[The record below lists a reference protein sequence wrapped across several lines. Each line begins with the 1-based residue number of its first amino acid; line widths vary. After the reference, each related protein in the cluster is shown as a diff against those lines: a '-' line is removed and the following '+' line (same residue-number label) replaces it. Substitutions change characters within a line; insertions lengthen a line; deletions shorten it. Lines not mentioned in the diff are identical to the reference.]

1 MNQADRSINFP
12 AQVNRGDHIRGSAS
26 ARVTLI
32 EYGDFGCPACG
43 QAYHA
48 VKILLKHF
56 GDDLRFIFRHFPLR
70 EAHPHAEMAAEAAE
84 SAGAQHKFWP
94 MHDLLFEN
102 QLHLKEKSLR
112 IYADSLEL
120 DMARYDQDLDDH
132 IYLQRIQESIESGMR
147 GDIRSTPAF
156 FVNGVL
162 HDVSFDLDHL
172 GLAIATELADRQR
185 HKSPSMIRDIA

>member
-1 MNQADRSINFP
+1 MNQPERSIIFP
-12 AQVNRGDHIRGSAS
+12 ARVNRGDHIRGSAS

-32 EYGDFGCPACG
+32 EYGDFACPACG

-56 GDDLRFIFRHFPLR
+56 GDDLRFVFRHFPLR

-84 SAGAQHKFWP
+84 SAGAQNKFWP

-102 QLHLKEKSLR
+102 QLHLKEKNLR

-120 DMARYDQDLDDH
+120 DMARYDQGLDDH
-132 IYLQRIQESIESGMR
+132 IYLQRIQESIESGVR

-162 HDVSFDLDHL
+162 HDVSF
-172 GLAIATELADRQR
+172 GLEQLEPAIATELADRQN
-185 HKSPSMIRDIA
+185 HQAPSLIRGVS